1 MLKLWGLGHSHWLA
15 LVTMTT
21 VGFGDYTPKS
31 SYGIT
36 LVILGCTCSLVTIG
50 AGLAGVNRWPI
61 FPKSSALVQLHST
74 LNLWRK
80 AIEEG
85 LHIFAFIGFFS
96 FFGRH
101 WYVWGLFCLQL
112 ALYSWPCQP
121 LAAVIFAGI
130 ISCGFSAWSLWSSDF
145 WWFSLK
151 PWAGGY
157 YWPKIFHLMGEQ
169 GPCHFA
175 LSATEVLGEVGLWS
189 QRCCLAQFR
198 DWAESQF
205 GGNGEPTWTN
215 PNPNSNPW
223 LGFRLKL
230 NPNP

>member
-36 LVILGCTCSLVTIG
+36 LVILGCTCSLVTLV

-85 LHIFAFIGFFS
+85 LHSFAFIGVFF
-96 FFGRH
+96 FFWASLVHLRSLLSTISTLFLAMPASCRSDFCGNHFLWVFGVKPLKQRFLMIFVETLGRWELLAENFPSH
-101 WYVWGLFCLQL
+101 GRAGTVLFCSLG
-112 ALYSWPCQP
+112 Y
-121 LAAVIFAGI
+121 G
-130 ISCGFSAWSLWSSDF
+130 SAWWSGAMESKMLLGATQSL
-145 WWFSLK
+145 SL
-151 PWAGGY
+151 
-157 YWPKIFHLMGEQ
+157 I
-169 GPCHFA
+169 
-175 LSATEVLGEVGLWS
+175 TV
-189 QRCCLAQFR
+189 R
-198 DWAESQF
+198 
-205 GGNGEPTWTN
+205 GNGEPTPTLTLTL
-215 PNPNSNPW
+215 S
-223 LGFRLKL
+223 
-230 NPNP
+230 

>member
-1 MLKLWGLGHSHWLA
+1 
-15 LVTMTT
+15 MTDFSK
-21 VGFGDYTPKS
+21 VIGFG
-31 SYGIT
+31 
-36 LVILGCTCSLVTIG
+36 
-50 AGLAGVNRWPI
+50 
-61 FPKSSALVQLHST
+61 SASQHIKFV
-74 LNLWRK
+74 K
-80 AIEEG
+80 EG
-85 LHIFAFIGFFS
+85 HRRGSPHFCVHWCFFS

-101 WYVWGLFCLQL
+101 WYIWGLFCLQL

-157 YWPKIFHLMGEQ
+157 YWPRIFHLMGEQ

-215 PNPNSNPW
+215 PNPNSSPW

>member
-85 LHIFAFIGFFS
+85 LHIFAFIGFF
-96 FFGRH
+96 FFFWASLVHLRSLLSTIST
-101 WYVWGLFCLQL
+101 LFL
-112 ALYSWPCQP
+112 AMP
-121 LAAVIFAGI
+121 A
-130 ISCGFSAWSLWSSDF
+130 SCRSDF
-145 WWFSLK
+145 CGNHFLWVFGVKPLK
-151 PWAGGY
+151 QRFLMIFVETLGRWVLLAENFPSHGRAGTVSFLLSRLRKCLVKWGY
-157 YWPKIFHLMGEQ
+157 GVKDVAWRNSEIEPNHSSGEMVNQ
-169 GPCHFA
+169 H
-175 LSATEVLGEVGLWS
+175 
-189 QRCCLAQFR
+189 
-198 DWAESQF
+198 
-205 GGNGEPTWTN
+205 EPTPTLTLT
-215 PNPNSNPW
+215 
-223 LGFRLKL
+223 LG
-230 NPNP
+230 